1 VVRSAARKQLELPAP
16 VGRSGRSGPE
26 SSSGR
31 QPSSQQPSGDDR
43 SRLDGG
49 VAWSRL
55 RDRAASAQGHLD
67 KHSTSVSPQPERAS
81 SALPEVRPAA
91 GALRTTR
98 GLVLAAASA
107 AIALAGH
114 VLGGGHAPSV
124 PALFVVAGLVG
135 AGFVVLA
142 DRRRGFTQIL
152 LGALVSQPLFHIAF
166 SLAEQHGPADPHSG
180 RPTADQL
187 AALSQQTTA
196 ADLLHG
202 FQAALDPAMVAGHAV
217 AAVGIAWL
225 TAHGE
230 SLLWSLFEL
239 VARTAAPIL
248 QPIPVWTAAPALNA
262 AAVLVTPPR
271 RQQLAR
277 VRTRR
282 GPPAL
287 HG

>member
-1 VVRSAARKQLELPAP
+1 VVRSTARKQLELPAP

-26 SSSGR
+26 SSSG
-31 QPSSQQPSGDDR
+31 QPPAGNDQSLLDR
-43 SRLDGG
+43 G
-49 VAWSRL
+49 VAWSQR
-55 RDRAASAQGHLD
+55 RDRPASAQPHLD
-67 KHSTSVSPQPERAS
+67 KNSTSESSRPERAT
-81 SALPEVRPAA
+81 SALPEVRPAT
-91 GALRTTR
+91 GALRTAR

-114 VLGGGHAPSV
+114 VLGGGHVPSV

-152 LGALVSQPLFHIAF
+152 FGALASQPLFHLAF

-196 ADLLHG
+196 ADLLHEL
-202 FQAALDPAMVAGHAV
+202 QVALDPAMVAGHVV

-230 SLLWSLFEL
+230 RVLWSLFEL

-248 QPIPVWTAAPALNA
+248 QPLPVWTPAPALNA
-262 AAVLVTPPR
+262 AAVLVTPQR

-287 HG
+287 RG